1 MSSKKE
7 TAAIVGVGAAACAA
21 CCAAPILGFL
31 TAIGLGTVAGVAL
44 FGTIGLAVAGIGLL
58 IIVRRHRRQMT
69 ACVSTT
75 NPVPVD
81 PPSVRVQ
88 Q

>member
-1 MSSKKE
+1 MSSNKE
-7 TAAIVGVGAAACAA
+7 TAAIVGVGAAASAA

-44 FGTIGLAVAGIGLL
+44 FGTIGLAVAAIALL
-58 IIVRRHRRQMT
+58 IVVRRRRRQVT

-75 NPVPVD
+75 TPVAVEA
-81 PPSVRVQ
+81 PSVRVQ